1 MGKSVSGRA
10 ARGEFPETGL
20 LEDPYGIWLETA
32 LAGSAGSERDSH
44 KGKNGKIYYY
54 TINGQNGKVCGEL
67 PVDYKKLSLISAL
80 ITGVVFLLGLAGGLL
95 L

>member
-1 MGKSVSGRA
+1 MALGILRNNA
-10 ARGEFPETGL
+10 IC
-20 LEDPYGIWLETA
+20 DPTQ
-32 LAGSAGSERDSH
+32 
-44 KGKNGKIYYY
+44 NGKIYYY

-67 PVDYKKLSLISAL
+67 PVDYKKLSLVSAL

>member
-1 MGKSVSGRA
+1 M
-10 ARGEFPETGL
+10 T
-20 LEDPYGIWLETA
+20 Y
-32 LAGSAGSERDSH
+32 
-44 KGKNGKIYYY
+44 KGKNGKICYY

-67 PVDYKKLSLISAL
+67 PVDYKKLSLVSAL

>member
-1 MGKSVSGRA
+1 MM
-10 ARGEFPETGL
+10 T
-20 LEDPYGIWLETA
+20 Y
-32 LAGSAGSERDSH
+32 

-80 ITGVVFLLGLAGGLL
+80 VTGVVFLLGLAGGWLL
-95 L
+95 

>member
-1 MGKSVSGRA
+1 R
-10 ARGEFPETGL
+10 
-20 LEDPYGIWLETA
+20 YA
-32 LAGSAGSERDSH
+32 LVPVWVMTY

-67 PVDYKKLSLISAL
+67 PVDYKKLSLVSAL